1 MTGSRLA
8 KAPIPQSVE
17 LRVAQPDE
25 AVTLGNML
33 HLYLHDLS
41 PFTGSVIERDGRFI
55 YPYLHHYWTAQGKE
69 EGRVPYII
77 LVEGELAGFA
87 LKASHSRL
95 DRSALVSNVS
105 EFFVLRRWRGQ
116 GVGSLEARA
125 LFDRFP
131 GTWEVA
137 QLRANALA
145 HAFWLQV
152 IDDYTHHRFVEHDV
166 NNERWNGFV
175 QTFERSRGA

>member
-1 MTGSRLA
+1 MTRSRLA
-8 KAPIPQSVE
+8 EVTNPQSVE
-17 LRVAQPDE
+17 LRLAPPDE
-25 AVTLGNML
+25 AVTLENML

-41 PFTGSVIERDGRFI
+41 PFTGSVIACDGRFI
-55 YPYLHHYWTAQGKE
+55 YPYLHHYWTAQGNE

-87 LKASHSRL
+87 LKASHSCLGRTA
-95 DRSALVSNVS
+95 SVSNVS
-105 EFFVLRRWRGQ
+105 EFFVLRRWRGR
-116 GVGSLEARA
+116 GVGRSAAWA
-125 LFDRFP
+125 LFDRYP

-137 QLRANALA
+137 QLRTNAPA

-152 IDDYTHHRFVEHDV
+152 IDDYTHHRFEEHDV

-175 QTFERSRGA
+175 QTFESSGGA

>member
-1 MTGSRLA
+1 MTGSRLP
-8 KAPIPQSVE
+8 KAANPQSVE
-17 LRVAQPDE
+17 LRLAQREDV
-25 AVTLGNML
+25 VTMENLL
-33 HLYLHDLS
+33 SLYLHDLS
-41 PFTGSVIERDGRFI
+41 PYTGATVGDDGRFD
-55 YPYLHHYWTAQGKE
+55 YPRLPQYWTAQGKE

-77 LVEGELAGFA
+77 LAKGELAGFA
-87 LKASHSRL
+87 LKSSHSRL
-95 DRSALVSNVS
+95 DRSVPVSTVS

-116 GVGSLEARA
+116 GVGSMAARA

-137 QLRANALA
+137 QLRTNAPA

-152 IDDYTHHRFVEHDV
+152 IDYYTHHRFVEHDL

-175 QTFERSRGA
+175 QTFESSRGA